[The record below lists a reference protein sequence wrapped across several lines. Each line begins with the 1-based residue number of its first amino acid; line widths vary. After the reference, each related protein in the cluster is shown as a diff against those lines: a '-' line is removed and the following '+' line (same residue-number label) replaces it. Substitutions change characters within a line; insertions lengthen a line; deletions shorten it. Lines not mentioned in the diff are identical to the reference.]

1 MTIQHFYDERT
12 GTLTYVIFDA
22 DSKDAAVIDP
32 VLDYDPVGSKIWTES
47 VQKVLDF
54 ISDNQLNLLYILETH
69 AHADHLSGAQMIKEK
84 YPDACTAIGARITR
98 VQETF
103 KAYFDLPADFPTDG
117 QQFDRLLQDG
127 ETIQAGTLSF
137 SVIFTPGHTPACA
150 TYRFGGAIFTGDTL
164 FMPDTGTGRCDFP
177 AGSAHDLYSSITE
190 KLYTL
195 PDDTR
200 VFIGHDYMK
209 NGREL
214 GFETTIGAQKSGNI
228 DLRADSSEAEFTKFR
243 TDSDKTLD
251 APRLL
256 FQSVQVNI
264 DAGALPDAAGNEK
277 RYLKIPL
284 NVFRPEPHT
293 EDMALE
299 DVAQEDP
306 VLEDVS

>member
-1 MTIQHFYDERT
+1 MDIKHFYDDRT
-12 GTLTYVIFDA
+12 GTLTYVVFDA
-22 DSKDAAVIDP
+22 GSKDAVVIDP

-47 VQKVLDF
+47 VEKLLDF
-54 ISDNQLNLLYILETH
+54 LGDNQLNLLFILETH

-84 YPDACTAIGARITR
+84 YPDACTAVGARITR

-103 KAYFDLPADFPTDG
+103 KTYFNLPDDFPTDG
-117 QQFDRLLQDG
+117 RQFGRLLQDG
-127 ETIQAGTLSF
+127 ETVQAGALSF
-137 SVIFTPGHTPACA
+137 NTLFTPGHTPACA
-150 TYRFGGAIFTGDTL
+150 TYQFEDAIFTGDTM

-177 AGSAHDLYSSITE
+177 AGSAHDLYDSITK

-200 VFIGHDYMK
+200 LFVGHDYMK

-214 GFETTIGAQKSGNI
+214 GFETTIGAQKSGNV
-228 DLRADSSEAEFTKFR
+228 DLRADTSEAEFTKYR
-243 TDSDKTLD
+243 TENDKTLS

-264 DAGALPDAAGNEK
+264 DAGALPDAADNEQ
-277 RYLKIPL
+277 RYLKIPI

-293 EDMALE
+293 EDMTLE
-299 DVAQEDP
+299 DVG
-306 VLEDVS
+306 